1 MMSKK
6 IIAMLTALVMVLG
19 CTGALAENTKHER
32 VYVVAGADGTVTS
45 ITDSIRLENTD
56 GLDELADRTMLNGI
70 QNVGGNEAFTL
81 EGETLTWKADGKN
94 VIYQGTSD
102 KAPAVLPV
110 VTLTL
115 DGEEISASDLKEKT
129 GEAVLTVTYRTEG
142 QAPALALSVLP
153 LPEEGIS
160 DLKAENAAVLTEA
173 ERSVLVGWAVPNM
186 DATLQLPASFSATF
200 HADHVD
206 LGWMMT
212 FCSSDPL
219 EAACRELDARIDG
232 MDPEALLKDVTALL
246 TALKDGADLPET
258 EGMTKEIVGKINE
271 LNKGLKDLDAS
282 ALQLAE
288 GAQQVAEGSAALDTG
303 LAALKGNN
311 DTLNNGAEQ
320 LFAAI
325 LNTANDQIAASG
337 LADAGITI
345 PVLTAENYAEILDG
359 VIAQLDPDTLKA
371 AASAKIAEEV
381 RKQVAAKEDQIRAG
395 VLEAVKGKVLE
406 AVLKAAGFEMTA
418 EQYAAA
424 LKGGLVSK
432 EQAAQVDT
440 AVEAQM
446 KSEAILA
453 QTEAAVQEQIEKL
466 VTENTEAYLAKDETI
481 TAKLAQ
487 AAAAREQ
494 LLALKEKLDQV
505 NTFVT
510 GLKDYTDGV
519 AQASDGAATL
529 SAGAMLVSAGASTLQ
544 ETGTKVLKDS
554 ILTAEKSAAEKLL
567 PLMEKDLT
575 GALNAWKIT
584 KDQLTDTGYDLKPE
598 GMDEETVYIIRTDL
612 K

>member
-32 VYVVAGADGTVTS
+32 VYVVAGADGTVNS
-45 ITDSIRLENTD
+45 ITDSIRLENAD
-56 GLDELADRTMLNGI
+56 GLDELVDRTMLNGI
-70 QNVGGNEAFTL
+70 QNVGGNETFTL

-142 QAPALALSVLP
+142 QAPALVLSVLP

-200 HADHVD
+200 HADHAD

-212 FCSSDPL
+212 FCREIDARVGDSDP
-219 EAACRELDARIDG
+219 ET
-232 MDPEALLKDVTALL
+232 LLKEATALL
-246 TALKDGADLPET
+246 TALKDGTELPAT
-258 EGMTKEIVGKINE
+258 EGKTKEITDKINE
-271 LNKGLKDLDAS
+271 LNKGLNDLDAG

-288 GAQQVAEGSAALDTG
+288 GAQQVSDGAAALNTG
-303 LAALKGNN
+303 LGTLEKNNEALNS
-311 DTLNNGAEQ
+311 GAEQ
-320 LFAAI
+320 IFAAI

-337 LADAGITI
+337 LADAGVTV
-345 PVLTAENYAEILDG
+345 PALTAENYAEILDG
-359 VIAQLDPDTLKA
+359 VTAQLEPDTLKA
-371 AASAKIAEEV
+371 AASAKVAEEV
-381 RKQVAAKEDQIRAG
+381 RKQVTANEDQIRAG
-395 VLEAVKGKVLE
+395 VQEAVKGKVLE

-424 LKGGLVSK
+424 LKGGLVTK

-446 KSEAILA
+446 NSEEILA

-466 VTENTEAYLAKDETI
+466 VTENTEAYLSKDETI
-481 TAKLAQ
+481 AVKLAQ
-487 AAAAREQ
+487 ATAAREQ
-494 LLALKEKLDQV
+494 LSALKEQLDQV

-510 GLKDYTDGV
+510 GLKEYTDGV

-567 PLMEKDLT
+567 PLMEKDLA
-575 GALNAWKIT
+575 GALNAWKTT

>member
-1 MMSKK
+1 MSKK
-6 IIAMLTALVMVLG
+6 IIAMLTALVMILG

-32 VYVVAGADGTVTS
+32 VYVVAGADGSVKS

-56 GLDELADRTMLNGI
+56 GLDELTDRTMLTDI
-70 QNVGGNEAFTL
+70 LNVGGNETFTL
-81 EGETLTWKADGKN
+81 EGETLVWKANGKN
-94 VIYQGTSD
+94 VIYQGTSA
-102 KAPAVLPV
+102 KAPAVVPV

-115 DGEEISASDLKEKT
+115 DGEEISAADLKEKT

-142 QAPALALSVLP
+142 QAPALVLSALL

-160 DLKAENAAVLTEA
+160 DLKTENAAVLTEA

-186 DATLQLPASFSATF
+186 DPSLQLPVSFSAVF
-200 HADHVD
+200 HADHAD

-440 AVEAQM
+440 AVEDQM

-519 AQASDGAATL
+519 AQASDAAVTL
-529 SAGAMLVSAGASTLQ
+529 SAGATLVSTGASTLQ
-544 ETGTKVLKDS
+544 ETGTKTLKDS
-554 ILTAEKSAAEKLL
+554 ILTAEKSAAVNLL
-567 PLMEKDLT
+567 PLVEKNLT
-575 GALNAWKIT
+575 GVLNAWKTT
-584 KDQLTDTGYDLKPE
+584 KDHLTDTGYDLKPE

>member
-45 ITDSIRLENTD
+45 ITDSIRLENMD

-102 KAPAVLPV
+102 KVPAVLPV

-115 DGEEISASDLKEKT
+115 DGEEISAADLKEKT

-142 QAPALALSVLP
+142 QVPALVLSVMP

-200 HADHVD
+200 HADHAD

-219 EAACRELDARIDG
+219 EAACREIDARVGDS
-232 MDPEALLKDVTALL
+232 DPEALLKEATALL
-246 TALKDGADLPET
+246 TALKDGTDLPAT
-258 EGMTKEIVGKINE
+258 EGKTKEITDKIIE
-271 LNKGLKDLDAS
+271 LNKGLNDLDAG

-288 GAQQVAEGSAALDTG
+288 GAQQVSDGAAALNTG
-303 LAALKGNN
+303 LGTLEKNNEALNS
-311 DTLNNGAEQ
+311 GAEQ

-325 LNTANDQIAASG
+325 LNTANDQIATSG
-337 LADAGITI
+337 LADAGVTV
-345 PVLTAENYAEILDG
+345 PALTAESYAEILDG
-359 VIAQLDPDTLKA
+359 VTAQLEPDTLKA
-371 AASAKIAEEV
+371 AASAKVAEEV
-381 RKQVAAKEDQIRAG
+381 RKQVTANEDQIRAG
-395 VLEAVKGKVLE
+395 VQEAVKGKVLE

-424 LKGGLVSK
+424 LKGGLVTK

-446 KSEAILA
+446 NSEEILA

-466 VTENTEAYLAKDETI
+466 VTENTEAYLSKDETI
-481 TAKLAQ
+481 IAKLAQ
-487 AAAAREQ
+487 AIAVREQ
-494 LLALKEKLDQV
+494 LEALKEQLDQV

-519 AQASDGAATL
+519 AQASDAVSTL

-567 PLMEKDLT
+567 PLMEKDLA
-575 GALNAWKIT
+575 GALNAWKTT

>member
-1 MMSKK
+1 MSKK
-6 IIAMLTALVMVLG
+6 IIAMLTALVMILG

-32 VYVVAGADGTVTS
+32 VYVVAGADGSVKS

-56 GLDELADRTMLNGI
+56 GLDELTDRTMLTDI
-70 QNVGGNEAFTL
+70 LNVGGNETFTL
-81 EGETLTWKADGKN
+81 EGETLAWKANGKN
-94 VIYQGTSD
+94 VIYQGASA
-102 KAPAVLPV
+102 KAPAVVPV

-115 DGEEISASDLKEKT
+115 DGEEISAADLKEKT

-142 QAPALALSVLP
+142 QAPALVLSALL

-160 DLKAENAAVLTEA
+160 DLKTENAAVLTEA

-186 DATLQLPASFSATF
+186 DPSLQLPVSFSAVF
-200 HADHVD
+200 HADHAD

-395 VLEAVKGKVLE
+395 VLETVKGKVLE

-519 AQASDGAATL
+519 AQASDAAVTL
-529 SAGAMLVSAGASTLQ
+529 SAGATLVSTGASTLQ
-544 ETGTKVLKDS
+544 ETGTKTLKDS
-554 ILTAEKSAAEKLL
+554 ILTAEKSAAVNLL
-567 PLMEKDLT
+567 PLVEKNLT
-575 GALNAWKIT
+575 GVLNAWKTT
-584 KDQLTDTGYDLKPE
+584 KDHLTDTGYDLKPE

>member
-102 KAPAVLPV
+102 KVPAVLPV

-115 DGEEISASDLKEKT
+115 DGEEISAADLKEKT

-142 QAPALALSVLP
+142 QVPALVLSVMP

-200 HADHVD
+200 HADHAD

-219 EAACRELDARIDG
+219 EAACREIDARVGDS
-232 MDPEALLKDVTALL
+232 DPEALLKEATALL
-246 TALKDGADLPET
+246 TALKDGTDLPAT
-258 EGMTKEIVGKINE
+258 EGKTKEITDKINE
-271 LNKGLKDLDAS
+271 LNKGLNDLDAG

-288 GAQQVAEGSAALDTG
+288 GAQQVSDGAAALNTG
-303 LAALKGNN
+303 LGTLEKNNEALNS
-311 DTLNNGAEQ
+311 GAEQ
-320 LFAAI
+320 IFAAI

-337 LADAGITI
+337 LADAGVTV
-345 PVLTAENYAEILDG
+345 PALTAENYAEILDG
-359 VIAQLDPDTLKA
+359 VTAQLEPDTLKA
-371 AASAKIAEEV
+371 AASAKVAEEV
-381 RKQVAAKEDQIRAG
+381 RKQVTANEDQIRAG
-395 VLEAVKGKVLE
+395 VQEAVKGKVLE

-519 AQASDGAATL
+519 AQASDAAVTL
-529 SAGAMLVSAGASTLQ
+529 SAGATLVSTGASTLQ
-544 ETGTKVLKDS
+544 ETGTKTLKDS
-554 ILTAEKSAAEKLL
+554 ILTAEKSAAVNLL
-567 PLMEKDLT
+567 PLVEKNLT
-575 GALNAWKIT
+575 GVLNAWKTT
-584 KDQLTDTGYDLKPE
+584 KDHLTDTGYDLKPE

>member
-1 MMSKK
+1 MSKK

-200 HADHVD
+200 HADHAD

-219 EAACRELDARIDG
+219 EAACREIDARVGDS
-232 MDPEALLKDVTALL
+232 DPEALLKEATALL
-246 TALKDGADLPET
+246 TALKDGTDLPAT
-258 EGMTKEIVGKINE
+258 EGKTKEITDKINE
-271 LNKGLKDLDAS
+271 LNKGLNDLDAG

-288 GAQQVAEGSAALDTG
+288 GAQQVSDGAAALNTG
-303 LAALKGNN
+303 LGTLEKNNEALNS
-311 DTLNNGAEQ
+311 GAEQ
-320 LFAAI
+320 IFAAI

-337 LADAGITI
+337 LADAGVTV
-345 PVLTAENYAEILDG
+345 PALTAENYAEILDG
-359 VIAQLDPDTLKA
+359 VTAQLEPDTLKA
-371 AASAKIAEEV
+371 AASAKVAEEV
-381 RKQVAAKEDQIRAG
+381 RKQVTANEDQIRAG

-519 AQASDGAATL
+519 AQASDAAVTL
-529 SAGAMLVSAGASTLQ
+529 SAGATLVSTGASTLQ
-544 ETGTKVLKDS
+544 ETGTKTLKDS
-554 ILTAEKSAAEKLL
+554 ILTAEKSAAVNLL
-567 PLMEKDLT
+567 PLVEKNLT
-575 GALNAWKIT
+575 GVLNAWKTT
-584 KDQLTDTGYDLKPE
+584 KDHLTDTGYDLKPE

>member
-1 MMSKK
+1 MSKK
-6 IIAMLTALVMVLG
+6 IIAMLTALVMILG

-32 VYVVAGADGTVTS
+32 VYVVAGADGSVKS

-56 GLDELADRTMLNGI
+56 GLDELTDRTMLTDI
-70 QNVGGNEAFTL
+70 LNVGGNETFTL
-81 EGETLTWKADGKN
+81 EGETLVWKANGKN
-94 VIYQGTSD
+94 VIYQGASA
-102 KAPAVLPV
+102 KAPAVVPV

-115 DGEEISASDLKEKT
+115 DGEEISAADLKEKT

-142 QAPALALSVLP
+142 QAPALVLSALL

-160 DLKAENAAVLTEA
+160 DLKTENAAVLTEA

-186 DATLQLPASFSATF
+186 DPSLQLPVSFSAVF
-200 HADHVD
+200 HSDHAD

-219 EAACRELDARIDG
+219 EASCRELDARIDG

-519 AQASDGAATL
+519 AQASDAAVTL
-529 SAGAMLVSAGASTLQ
+529 SAGATLVSTGASTLQ
-544 ETGTKVLKDS
+544 ETGTKTLKDS
-554 ILTAEKSAAEKLL
+554 ILTAEKSAAVNLL
-567 PLMEKDLT
+567 PLVEKNLT
-575 GALNAWKIT
+575 GVLNAWKTT
-584 KDQLTDTGYDLKPE
+584 KDHLTDIGYDLKPE

>member
-1 MMSKK
+1 MSKK
-6 IIAMLTALVMVLG
+6 IIAMLTALVMILG

-32 VYVVAGADGTVTS
+32 VYVVAGADGSVKS

-56 GLDELADRTMLNGI
+56 GLDELTDRTMLTDI
-70 QNVGGNEAFTL
+70 LNVGGNETFTL
-81 EGETLTWKADGKN
+81 EGETLVWKANGKN
-94 VIYQGTSD
+94 VIYQGASA
-102 KAPAVLPV
+102 KAPAVVPV

-115 DGEEISASDLKEKT
+115 DGEEISAADLKEKA

-142 QAPALALSVLP
+142 QAPALVLSALL

-160 DLKAENAAVLTEA
+160 DLKTENAAVLTEA

-186 DATLQLPASFSATF
+186 DPSLQLPVSFSAVF
-200 HADHVD
+200 HADHAD

-519 AQASDGAATL
+519 AQASDAAVTL
-529 SAGAMLVSAGASTLQ
+529 SAGATLVSTGASTLQ
-544 ETGTKVLKDS
+544 ETGTKTLKDS
-554 ILTAEKSAAEKLL
+554 ILTAEKSAAVNLL
-567 PLMEKDLT
+567 PLVEKNLT
-575 GALNAWKIT
+575 GVLNAWKTT
-584 KDQLTDTGYDLKPE
+584 KDHLTDTGYDLKPE

>member
-45 ITDSIRLENTD
+45 ITDSIRLENMD

-70 QNVGGNEAFTL
+70 QNVGGNETFTL

-115 DGEEISASDLKEKT
+115 DGEEISAADLKEKT

-142 QAPALALSVLP
+142 QVPALVLSVLP

-200 HADHVD
+200 HADHAD

-219 EAACRELDARIDG
+219 EAACREIDARVGDS
-232 MDPEALLKDVTALL
+232 DPEALLKEATALL
-246 TALKDGADLPET
+246 TALKDGTDLPAT
-258 EGMTKEIVGKINE
+258 EGKTKEIAEKNNE
-271 LNKGLKDLDAS
+271 LNKGLNDLDAG

-288 GAQQVAEGSAALDTG
+288 GAQQVSDGAAALNTG
-303 LAALKGNN
+303 LGTLEKNNEALNS
-311 DTLNNGAEQ
+311 GAEQ
-320 LFAAI
+320 IFAAI

-337 LADAGITI
+337 LADAGVTV
-345 PVLTAENYAEILDG
+345 PALTAENYAEVLDG
-359 VIAQLDPDTLKA
+359 VTAQLEPDTLKA
-371 AASAKIAEEV
+371 AASAKVAEEV
-381 RKQVAAKEDQIRAG
+381 RKQVMANEDQIRAG
-395 VLEAVKGKVLE
+395 VQEAVKGKVLE
-406 AVLKAAGFEMTA
+406 AVLKAAGYEMTA

-424 LKGGLVSK
+424 LKGGLVTK

-446 KSEAILA
+446 NSEEILA

-466 VTENTEAYLAKDETI
+466 VTENTEAYLSKDETI
-481 TAKLAQ
+481 AVKLAQ
-487 AAAAREQ
+487 ATAAREQ
-494 LLALKEKLDQV
+494 LSALKEQLDQV

-510 GLKDYTDGV
+510 GLKEYTDGV

-567 PLMEKDLT
+567 PLMEKDLA
-575 GALNAWKIT
+575 GALNAWKTT

>member
-6 IIAMLTALVMVLG
+6 IIAILTALVMVLG

-32 VYVVAGADGTVTS
+32 VYVVAGTDGTVKS
-45 ITDSIRLENTD
+45 ITDSIRLENAEA
-56 GLDELADRTMLNGI
+56 LDELADRTLLTDI
-70 QNVGGNEAFTL
+70 QNMNGNETFTL

-115 DGEEISASDLKEKT
+115 DGEEISAADLKEKT

-142 QAPALALSVLP
+142 QAPVLVLSALP
-153 LPEEGIS
+153 LPENGIT

-173 ERSVLVGWAVPNM
+173 DRSVLVGWAVPNM
-186 DATLQLPASFSATF
+186 DASLQLPVSFSATF
-200 HADHVD
+200 RADHAD

-219 EAACRELDARIDG
+219 EAVCREMDARTGG
-232 MDPEALLKDVTALL
+232 MDPEALLKELTAML
-246 TALKDGADLPET
+246 TALKDGTDLPET
-258 EGMTKEIVGKINE
+258 EGKAKAMIDKINE
-271 LNKGLKDLDAS
+271 LNKGLKTLDAG
-282 ALQLAE
+282 AAALAE
-288 GAQQVAEGSAALDTG
+288 GAQKVSDGAAS
-303 LAALKGNN
+303 
-311 DTLNNGAEQ
+311 LNT
-320 LFAAI
+320 AI

-337 LADAGITI
+337 LADAGITV
-345 PVLTAENYAEILDG
+345 PDLTAENYAEILDG
-359 VIAQLDPDTLKA
+359 VIAQLDPEALKA
-371 AASAKIAEEV
+371 AASAKVAEEV
-381 RKQVAAKEDQIRAG
+381 RKQVTANEEQIRAG
-395 VLEAVKGKVLE
+395 VQEAAKSKVLE
-406 AVLKAAGFEMTA
+406 AVLKAAGFDMTA
-418 EQYAAA
+418 DQYTAAV
-424 LKGGLVSK
+424 KGGLVTQ
-432 EQAAQVDT
+432 EQAGQVNA

-446 KSEAILA
+446 QSEAIQA

-466 VTENTEAYLAKDETI
+466 TAENTEDYLAKDETI
-481 TAKLAQ
+481 AAKLDQ

-494 LLALKEKLDQV
+494 LTSLKEQLDQV

-529 SAGAMLVSAGASTLQ
+529 SSGAMLVSTGASTLQ
-544 ETGTKVLKDS
+544 ETGTKTLKDS

-567 PLMEKDLT
+567 PLVEKNLD
-575 GALNAWKIT
+575 GALKVWNAT
-584 KDQLTDTGYDLKPE
+584 KDHLSDIGYDLRPE
-598 GMDEETVYIIRTDL
+598 GMAAETVYIIRTDL

>member
-142 QAPALALSVLP
+142 QAPALVLSVLP

>member
-1 MMSKK
+1 MSKK
-6 IIAMLTALVMVLG
+6 IIAMLTALVMILG

-32 VYVVAGADGTVTS
+32 VYVVAGADGSVKS

-56 GLDELADRTMLNGI
+56 GLDELTDRTMLTDI
-70 QNVGGNEAFTL
+70 LNVGGNETFTL
-81 EGETLTWKADGKN
+81 EGETLVWKANGKN
-94 VIYQGTSD
+94 VIYQGASA
-102 KAPAVLPV
+102 KAPAVVPV

-115 DGEEISASDLKEKT
+115 DGEEISAADLKEKT

-142 QAPALALSVLP
+142 QAPALVLSALL

-160 DLKAENAAVLTEA
+160 DLKTENAAVLTEA

-186 DATLQLPASFSATF
+186 DPSLQLPVSFSAVF
-200 HADHVD
+200 HADHAD

-246 TALKDGADLPET
+246 TALKDGADFPET

-519 AQASDGAATL
+519 AQASDAAVTL
-529 SAGAMLVSAGASTLQ
+529 SAGATLVSTSASTLQ
-544 ETGTKVLKDS
+544 ETGTKTLKDS
-554 ILTAEKSAAEKLL
+554 ILTAEKSAAVNLL
-567 PLMEKDLT
+567 PLVEKNLT
-575 GALNAWKIT
+575 GVLNAWKTT
-584 KDQLTDTGYDLKPE
+584 KDHLTDTGYDLKPE

>member
-1 MMSKK
+1 MSKK
-6 IIAMLTALVMVLG
+6 IIAMLTALVMILG

-32 VYVVAGADGTVTS
+32 VYVVAGADGSVKS

-56 GLDELADRTMLNGI
+56 GLDELTDRTMLTDI
-70 QNVGGNEAFTL
+70 LNVGGNETFTL
-81 EGETLTWKADGKN
+81 EGETLVWKANGKN
-94 VIYQGTSD
+94 VIYQGASA
-102 KAPAVLPV
+102 KAPAVVPV

-115 DGEEISASDLKEKT
+115 DGEEISAADLKEKT

-142 QAPALALSVLP
+142 QAPALVLSALL

-160 DLKAENAAVLTEA
+160 DLKTENAAVLTEA

-186 DATLQLPASFSATF
+186 DPSLQLPVSFSAVF
-200 HADHVD
+200 HADHAD

-519 AQASDGAATL
+519 AQASDAAVKL
-529 SAGAMLVSAGASTLQ
+529 SAGATLVSTGASTLQ
-544 ETGTKVLKDS
+544 ETGTKTLKDS
-554 ILTAEKSAAEKLL
+554 ILTAEKSAAVNLL
-567 PLMEKDLT
+567 PLVEKNLT
-575 GALNAWKIT
+575 GVLNAWKTT
-584 KDQLTDTGYDLKPE
+584 KDHLTDTGYDLKPE

>member
-219 EAACRELDARIDG
+219 EAACREIDARVGDS
-232 MDPEALLKDVTALL
+232 DPETLLKEATALL
-246 TALKDGADLPET
+246 TALKDGSDLPAT
-258 EGMTKEIVGKINE
+258 EGKTKEITDKINE
-271 LNKGLKDLDAS
+271 LNKGLNDLDAG
-282 ALQLAE
+282 ALQLTE
-288 GAQQVAEGSAALDTG
+288 GAQQVSDGAAALNTG
-303 LAALKGNN
+303 LGTLEKNNEALNS
-311 DTLNNGAEQ
+311 GAEQ
-320 LFAAI
+320 IFAAI

-337 LADAGITI
+337 LADAGVTV
-345 PVLTAENYAEILDG
+345 PALTAENYAEILDG
-359 VIAQLDPDTLKA
+359 VTAQLEPDTLKA
-371 AASAKIAEEV
+371 AASAKVAEEV
-381 RKQVAAKEDQIRAG
+381 RKQVTANEDQIRAG
-395 VLEAVKGKVLE
+395 VQEAVKGKVLE

-519 AQASDGAATL
+519 AQASDAAVTL
-529 SAGAMLVSAGASTLQ
+529 SAGATLVSTGASTLQ
-544 ETGTKVLKDS
+544 ETGTKTLKDS

-584 KDQLTDTGYDLKPE
+584 KDHLTDTGYDLKPE

>member
-102 KAPAVLPV
+102 KVPAVLPV

-115 DGEEISASDLKEKT
+115 DGEEISAADLKEKT

-142 QAPALALSVLP
+142 QVPALVLSVMP

-200 HADHVD
+200 HADHAD

-219 EAACRELDARIDG
+219 EAACREIDARVGDS
-232 MDPEALLKDVTALL
+232 DPEALLKEATALL
-246 TALKDGADLPET
+246 TALKDGTDLPAT
-258 EGMTKEIVGKINE
+258 EGKTKEIAEKINE
-271 LNKGLKDLDAS
+271 LNKGLNDLDAG

-288 GAQQVAEGSAALDTG
+288 GAQQVSDGAAALNTG
-303 LAALKGNN
+303 LGTLEKNNEALNS
-311 DTLNNGAEQ
+311 GAEQ
-320 LFAAI
+320 IFAAI

-337 LADAGITI
+337 LADAGVTV
-345 PVLTAENYAEILDG
+345 PALTAENYAEVLDG
-359 VIAQLDPDTLKA
+359 VTAQLEPDTLKA
-371 AASAKIAEEV
+371 AASAKVAEEV
-381 RKQVAAKEDQIRAG
+381 RKQVMANEDQIRAG
-395 VLEAVKGKVLE
+395 VQEAVKGKVLE
-406 AVLKAAGFEMTA
+406 AVLKAAGYEMTA

-424 LKGGLVSK
+424 LKGGLVTK

-446 KSEAILA
+446 NSEEILA

-466 VTENTEAYLAKDETI
+466 VTENTEAYLSKDETI
-481 TAKLAQ
+481 AVKLAQ
-487 AAAAREQ
+487 ATAAREQ
-494 LLALKEKLDQV
+494 LSALKEQLDQV

-510 GLKDYTDGV
+510 GLKEYTDGV

-584 KDQLTDTGYDLKPE
+584 KDHLTDTGYDLKPE